1 MTRGRVFLGVVAFV
15 LAVGVASALGQPDD
29 ELLKDEKRFLEQSSK
44 TYTGGQKAAQ
54 TSNFA
59 VEGQSDLGGRGF
71 NADVW
76 VHEEYAY
83 VGHWGFQDW
92 ANGSKNRF
100 CPQPPKSGVAV
111 VDARDP
117 KDPEVV
123 ATLQNP
129 AGTSAEDVVV
139 YTAPYGPSASRDI
152 AAVGLQ
158 TCGSRFAANAD
169 RGLQLWDVTNPASPI
184 QIGYFRTAC
193 CTRGIHEFEV
203 EHRTDLGRT
212 FAYASVPTSRY
223 PEAGSPSGY
232 RDVAGDGDFRLIDIT
247 NPAAPFQVSDFGIQD
262 AGGPFSSGQGC
273 DADPN
278 YGHGV
283 EPSDD
288 GRLVFLSYWDSG
300 FVALDLTDP
309 SNPVFEGRTVYPANA
324 DGDAHSSIYDG
335 DRQLLFAAD
344 EDFCKTSGPETETGY
359 GYLRIYDYS
368 NLATPV
374 QIGSFRTPNS
384 LGLGAQGSGD
394 YTIHNPFVVGTDV
407 YLSWYSDGVRVVD
420 ASDPE
425 EPKEVAYFVP
435 PAGQNPVKPS
445 QRGVLSQ
452 TPQVWGV
459 VVDEETGLVY
469 ASDMNSGLWI
479 LRRTNT

>member
-139 YTAPYGPSASRDI
+139 YTAPYGPSTSRDI

-309 SNPVFEGRTVYPANA
+309 SNPVFEGRTVSGECGRGRTLVDLRQRQAA
-324 DGDAHSSIYDG
+324 ALRRRRGLLQDVGAGDG
-335 DRQLLFAAD
+335 DRLWLPPHLRLLEPRNSGPDRLVPNPKLARPRCPGLGRLHDSQPLRRRDRRLPVVVLGRRPGRRRERPRRAEGGRLLRATRGAEPRQAFAARR
-344 EDFCKTSGPETETGY
+344 P
-359 GYLRIYDYS
+359 
-368 NLATPV
+368 LADAA
-374 QIGSFRTPNS
+374 S
-384 LGLGAQGSGD
+384 LG
-394 YTIHNPFVVGTDV
+394 
-407 YLSWYSDGVRVVD
+407 
-420 ASDPE
+420 
-425 EPKEVAYFVP
+425 
-435 PAGQNPVKPS
+435 
-445 QRGVLSQ
+445 
-452 TPQVWGV
+452 
-459 VVDEETGLVY
+459 
-469 ASDMNSGLWI
+469 
-479 LRRTNT
+479 RRRR